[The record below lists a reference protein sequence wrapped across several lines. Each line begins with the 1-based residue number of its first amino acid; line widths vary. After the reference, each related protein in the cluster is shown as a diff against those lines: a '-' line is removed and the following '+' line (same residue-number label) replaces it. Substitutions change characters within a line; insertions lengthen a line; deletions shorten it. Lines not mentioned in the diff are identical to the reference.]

1 MRFFPPPEKNHP
13 ASNARVEALQAQG
26 GSPTLKLMTEY
37 LLALDE
43 QYDEQSAKLRNYIT
57 RTMEAEVYARRLH
70 VYYAETQAYV
80 AIAESRETALAEALR
95 TAEECHALQ
104 LWIAYLVT
112 RPKRRMLAADRQ
124 EPTILDGIPVDLPER
139 RRMDPAVP
147 SVPPPS

>member
-1 MRFFPPPEKNHP
+1 
-13 ASNARVEALQAQG
+13 
-26 GSPTLKLMTEY
+26 MTEY